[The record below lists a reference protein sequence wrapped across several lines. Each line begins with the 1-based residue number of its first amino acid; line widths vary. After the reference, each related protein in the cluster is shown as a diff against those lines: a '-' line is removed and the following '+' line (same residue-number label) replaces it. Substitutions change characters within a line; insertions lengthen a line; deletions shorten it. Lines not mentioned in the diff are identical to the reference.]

1 MPNDPK
7 PPRGTVGTVVI
18 YAPGYDDDDL
28 TDFDDAFKDDDVTVM
43 FVSSADFAP
52 VVNAID
58 DAHSTQ
64 VALVS
69 FGAEATDAWKS
80 LPILRDKVRSTA
92 FVSVPAA
99 ANLEVHQFADLP
111 IFDLHSEEDK
121 RTVEA
126 HQPIHDGLSA
136 AGVPHEMVVY
146 GQVQSEF
153 FAIGKSGYDRATAL
167 DAAGRVH
174 DWVMTSLLTDD
185 LREVRSG

>member
-1 MPNDPK
+1 MF
-7 PPRGTVGTVVI
+7 
-18 YAPGYDDDDL
+18 APGYADDDL
-28 TDFDDAFKDDDVTVM
+28 SDFDDAFKDDDVTVT
-43 FVSSADFAP
+43 FVTNADFAS

-58 DAHSTQ
+58 DAHTAP

-69 FGAEATDAWKS
+69 LGAEAIEAWKS
-80 LPILRDKVRSTA
+80 LPILRDKVRSTT

-99 ANLEVHQFADLP
+99 ANLEVHQFANLP

-121 RTVEA
+121 RTAEA

-146 GQVQSEF
+146 GQVQGEF
-153 FAIGKSGYDRATAL
+153 FAIGKPGYDRATSL
-167 DAAGRVH
+167 DAAKRVH